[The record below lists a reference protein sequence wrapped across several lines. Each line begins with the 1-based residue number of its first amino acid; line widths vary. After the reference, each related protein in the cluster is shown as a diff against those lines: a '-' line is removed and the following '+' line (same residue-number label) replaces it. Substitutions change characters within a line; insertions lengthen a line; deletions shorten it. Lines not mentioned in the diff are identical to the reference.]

1 VRNGARTLLLLPL
14 VSERRIE
21 TGTADGA
28 VDPSV
33 ITRAA
38 EIVSFADGEAAR
50 RENLKAAVVMM
61 VGVASFSLMDA
72 GLKILSPHY
81 EPMQVAAI
89 RGLSSLPIVMVWV
102 ALSGGFRQLVRVR
115 FPLHIARG
123 LLGIGMLAAFAY
135 GLRHLPLAEAYAIFF
150 VAPLLITA
158 FAVPILGERVGWRRW
173 IAIVVGL
180 CGVLIVLRPTGA
192 GVMTLAGLGVL
203 FAAIGYALSAIAVR
217 ILGRT
222 DTTESMVFWLMA
234 IMGGGAA
241 LLAMPQWRP
250 IEPAHWFVIGG
261 IALTGSLGQWAITE
275 AFKRGEPSFIAPFEY
290 TALAWATGL
299 DWIVWQKLP
308 GGMTFAGAAVIV
320 ASGLYMIRRERRT
333 SASP

>member
-1 VRNGARTLLLLPL
+1 MRNGGRVLLLLPL

-28 VDPSV
+28 VDPTV

-38 EIVSFADGEAAR
+38 EIVSFDDGEAAR

-102 ALSGGFRQLVRVR
+102 ALSGGFGQLLRVR

-135 GLRHLPLAEAYAIFF
+135 GLRHLPLAEAYSIFF

-158 FAVPILGERVGWRRW
+158 FAVPLLGERVGWRRW
-173 IAIVVGL
+173 ITIVVGL
-180 CGVLIVLRPTGA
+180 CGVLIVLRPTGS

-203 FAAIGYALSAIAVR
+203 FAAVGYALSAIAVR

-250 IEPAHWFVIGG
+250 IEGGHWLVIAG

-275 AFKRGEPSFIAPFEY
+275 AFRRGEPSFIAPFEY

-299 DWIVWQKLP
+299 DWIVWKKLP

>member
-1 VRNGARTLLLLPL
+1 LLPL

-21 TGTADGA
+21 TGSADGA

-38 EIVSFADGEAAR
+38 EIVSFDDDEAAR
-50 RENLKAAVVMM
+50 RENLKAAAVMM
-61 VGVASFSLMDA
+61 IGVASFSFMDA
-72 GLKILSPHY
+72 GLKILSSHY
-81 EPMQVAAI
+81 SPMQVAAI
-89 RGLSSLPIVMVWV
+89 RGLSSLPVIMIWV
-102 ALSGGFRQLVRVR
+102 ALSGGFGQLVRVR
-115 FPLHIARG
+115 FPLHLARG

-158 FAVPILGERVGWRRW
+158 FAVPLLGERVGWRRW
-173 IAIVVGL
+173 VAITVGL
-180 CGVLIVLRPTGA
+180 CGVLIVLRPTGS

-203 FAAIGYALSAIAVR
+203 FAAVGYALSAIAVR

-241 LLAMPQWRP
+241 ILALPQWRP
-250 IEPAHWFVIGG
+250 IEEGHWLVIAG

-275 AFKRGEPSFIAPFEY
+275 AFGRGEPSFIAPFEY

-299 DWIVWQKLP
+299 DFLVWKTLP
-308 GGMTFAGAAVIV
+308 GGMTFVGAGVIV

-333 SASP
+333 GTTA